1 VLLREEELVAVSGK
15 AMELANDNSAI
26 YLHKLKNALRRLK
39 IYPDN
44 SDEKSFLGNVDDSIL
59 EYLIEGIITKS
70 LTEEEQFEIFF
81 GIFPDALQRTDLDH
95 VAVLPFIRKELLEKP
110 ESSAAT
116 KKLAV
121 PATNHANDIVK
132 TPTSAISP
140 AAPVITS
147 SIISTT
153 AVKSRFVEGSSDG
166 SVGGAS
172 SSWSNSFRTTPPPL
186 SSLAADVQ
194 AVLAKYD
201 ISYDECELDDVILSY
216 LTESLPE
223 LGLIDPSGN
232 ESKELLLSYLP
243 FLAEGDKLELIVPEL
258 ISLFRSKVVGEADA
272 VSTTVNVNDGE
283 ETAESGRCEPE
294 DGSNVSDENKA
305 PKLTENEKQLAALFP
320 SFSTDMIQYVYRQ
333 KCVKNLSLSATELGM
348 VRECNHSILQLVCF
362 ACPL

>member
-1 VLLREEELVAVSGK
+1 
-15 AMELANDNSAI
+15 MELANDNSAI
-26 YLHKLKNALRRLK
+26 YLHKLKNSLRRLK

-44 SDEKSFLGNVDDSIL
+44 SDEKSSFGNVDDSLL
-59 EYLIEGIITKS
+59 EYLIEGIITNS

-95 VAVLPFIRKELLEKP
+95 VAVLPFIRKGLLEKP
-110 ESSAAT
+110 ESNAAA
-116 KKLAV
+116 KKPGTPAI

-132 TPTSAISP
+132 TPTSAVSP
-140 AAPVITS
+140 AAPVTTS

-153 AVKSRFVEGSSDG
+153 AVKSRFVESSSDG

-172 SSWSNSFRTTPPPL
+172 SSWSNSFRTTPPSL

-216 LTESLPE
+216 LAESLPE

-243 FLAEGDKLELIVPEL
+243 FLAEGDKLELVVPEL
-258 ISLFRSKVVGEADA
+258 ISLFQSKVVGEADA

-294 DGSNVSDENKA
+294 DGSNVSDEDKA
-305 PKLTENEKQLAALFP
+305 PKLTENEKQLTALFP

-333 KCVKNLSLSATELGM
+333 KCVKNVSLSATELGM
-348 VRECNHSILQLVCF
+348 VRECNHSILHLVYF